1 MDLLAGFLALRI
13 SRFQVERSS
22 LHLGPTPGPSFI
34 QQPGRGGAGLGRA
47 VQGRAGQGW
56 TPFLSRVL
64 MASS

>member
-1 MDLLAGFLALRI
+1 MEKSERPYQMDLLAGFLALRI

-34 QQPGRGGAGLGRA
+34 QQPGW
-47 VQGRAGQGW
+47 GRAGQGW